1 MTDGPRLHVLMILDS
16 SYPPLQGGGTEA
28 QVRTLARGL
37 RARGHRVTVFAPV
50 VPPAGNGNVARVD
63 GTPAFRLPFPNI
75 HFIGGLWLMARLAL
89 FLYAHRHHYDVWHV
103 HSPRRLGAVAALLG
117 SRLRGPQVVVKV
129 ASATELETGTLSPK
143 PNWIGR
149 FQYFC
154 LKRANAWQAI
164 SQRICRGI
172 AARGIPADRIAAVP
186 NACDVTRFRPSERAS
201 EGPIRFLYV
210 GRLIRCKNLPRLLDA
225 FAELLKTHPSAQL
238 RIVGGGSQDAP
249 LREHAA
255 RLNLQNRVEF
265 TGHRNDVEALIADA
279 DIGVLPSLVEGL
291 SNTLL
296 ECMASGLPMVAS
308 RISGS
313 EDMVK
318 PGVNGWLFDPED
330 TAGLTAALRAA
341 ADQTAAQRREYGV
354 QARATIEQTCG
365 LDSVLDRILT
375 LYRGKRIPV
384 NAAMS
389 TAREGV

>member
-1 MTDGPRLHVLMILDS
+1 MKDTSRLHVLMILDS

-37 RARGHRVTVFAPV
+37 RRRGHRVTVFAPV
-50 VPPAGNGNVARVD
+50 MPPAGDRLIARVD
-63 GTPAFRLPFPNI
+63 GTPAFRLPFPNVQV
-75 HFIGGLWLMARLAL
+75 IGGLWLMLRLAL
-89 FLYAHRHHYDVWHV
+89 FLFSRRHRYDVWHV

-117 SRLRGPQVVVKV
+117 SWLRGPQVVVKV

-143 PNWIGR
+143 PSLVGR

-164 SQRICRGI
+164 SQRIGRGI
-172 AARGIPADRIAAVP
+172 AARGIPAERIAAVP
-186 NACDVTRFRPSERAS
+186 NACDVTRFKPSTRS
-201 EGPIRFLYV
+201 NEGPVRFLFV

-225 FAELLKTHPSAQL
+225 FAQMLQTHPHAQL
-238 RIVGGGSQDAP
+238 RIVGGGPQDAA
-249 LREHAA
+249 LRKHAA
-255 RLNLQNRVEF
+255 RLALGDRVEF
-265 TGHRNDVEALIADA
+265 TGHRSDVEALIADA
-279 DIGVLPSLVEGL
+279 DVGVLPSLVEGL

-318 PGVNGWLFDPED
+318 PGINGWLFDPED
-330 TAGLTAALRAA
+330 TEGLVAALKAA
-341 ADQTAAQRREYGV
+341 AEQTVAERRGYGM
-354 QARATIEQTCG
+354 QARATVEQTCC
-365 LDSVLDRILT
+365 LDSVLDRVLT

-389 TAREGV
+389 AAREGV